1 MYRKFLEH
9 SIFIFMLEAA
19 TTTTTINEISF
30 YVLNISFPLV
40 RYYEQQQKG
49 NDSCMSLKSNGLLN
63 C

>member
-40 RYYEQQQKG
+40 RYYEQQKKETIVE
-49 NDSCMSLKSNGLLN
+49 CP
-63 C
+63 